1 MSTPTDKKTI
11 AELAKDLGVAIDK
24 RDETIGSLKDV
35 IKKMSS
41 TVGGGLALSRY
52 TGLQQSSLADHVT
65 RAETNKAHATIAE
78 LHDRLER
85 DFGKGARLALMTHD
99 EIVVEVPER
108 EIIMLGGDIIDDKL
122 EGLMTHGTMLGMKA
136 EPALASAWAE
146 SSATP
151 EQILEDIN
159 QIAVKMKAE
168 HVGIAPSFGAVMLP
182 GAIVSPIVPMEFE
195 QLPPQNSDLMV
206 ATAMH
211 ARVGGV
217 VSFQPNSL
225 AYMAEAIGYPHGDQT
240 DHADA
245 NRYTRDYAMGHWHR
259 RTPPMATINCRCYAD
274 YRIVVG
280 HADEENAHY
289 EAGEEVTRAP
299 WRMPKL
305 RIAGRP
311 IDQRALGWLAVIH
324 DTTPREHQNRH
335 TARRWLRRFRPLLA
349 VASDALNEGNR
360 PLAISVLAEMIG
372 VQEAID
378 LTTPVT
384 TIRSHWTGTLTSK
397 PVEHVAPFEQLIG
410 RLKTNYP
417 QIAEW
422 EQALAE
428 HPPIVRAGVIVV
440 PLAPHQGPPPPGAA
454 VYVDANGGYRFAAAP
469 NAPAAPVG
477 TFVGPG
483 DTPGTMLMRFGA
495 VPEPETIELAGIT
508 GVRAGDG
515 PFRFSNA
522 GGELPAGIDPDQDY
536 YAVDV
541 ETHAVKPGTMSPW
554 PATVGEYAADDARL
568 TLELVRSTAAGIAAH
583 GQAFAPSTGAV
594 LTPDGW
600 RVTCGVCT
608 RQVAE
613 EDMASREL
621 YPIGVCMDCYRRD
634 HEGVE

>member
-1 MSTPTDKKTI
+1 MSTPTDKNTI
-11 AELAKDLGVAIDK
+11 AELAKKLGIAIEK
-24 RDETIGSLKDV
+24 RDETIGSLKDA
-35 IKKMSS
+35 IKKIGQS
-41 TVGGGLALSRY
+41 VAGVPLARY

-65 RAETNKAHATIAE
+65 RAETNKAHAKIAE

-99 EIVVEVPER
+99 ELIVEAPAFTIVE
-108 EIIMLGGDIIDDKL
+108 LGGDIIEDRL
-122 EGLMTHGTMLGMKA
+122 EGLMTNGTMIGMKA
-136 EPALASAWAE
+136 DPALASTWAE
-146 SSATP
+146 ASATP

-159 QIAVKMKAE
+159 QIAEQMRA
-168 HVGIAPSFGAVMLP
+168 AVPPVPAANYAGVSMP

-195 QLPPQNSDLMV
+195 QLPPQNSDLMI

-217 VSFQPNSL
+217 VSYSPGSL
-225 AYMAEAIGYPHGDQT
+225 AYMSEAIGYPHGDQT

-245 NRYTRDYAMGHWHR
+245 NRYARDYAMGHWHR

-274 YRIVVG
+274 YRVIVAQ
-280 HADEENAHY
+280 ADDDTGHY
-289 EAGEEVTRAP
+289 EAGEEITRAP

-335 TARRWLRRFRPLLA
+335 TGRRWLRRFRPLLA
-349 VASDALNEGNR
+349 VASDALAEGNR

-378 LTTPVT
+378 LTMPVT

-428 HPPIVRAGVIVV
+428 HPPIMRAGVIAV

-454 VYVDANGGYRFAAAP
+454 VYVDANGGYRFSAAP
-469 NAPAAPVG
+469 KPAAPIG
-477 TFVGPG
+477 TFIGPG

-495 VPEPETIELAGIT
+495 VPEPETIELTGIT
-508 GVRAGDG
+508 GVCAGDG

-522 GGELPAGIDPDQDY
+522 GGKLPAGINPDQDY

-541 ETHAVKPGTMSPW
+541 ETHYIKPGMMSPW
-554 PATVGEYAADDARL
+554 PATVGEYAADDAAL